1 MYDDPSFIRDKHV
14 RVYLNQHE
22 KQEIEAAA
30 RDSGRER
37 ASFMRDAALVVS
49 RFIRLRKSD
58 HTQPDLMYQIQIR
71 LAARQAANDDDIRFS
86 LAV

>member
-22 KQEIEAAA
+22 KQEIESAA

-49 RFIRLRKSD
+49 RFIRSKKSD
-58 HTQPDLMYQIQIR
+58 QPQPDLMHQIQIR